1 LGELHYGDARQGYP
15 MPSDRR
21 VSGAKRRAADR
32 QTVWIW
38 LRRSKAMSKFIPYFL
53 LACTIWLVAAPAF
66 AGEVSRKPVTD
77 AEDAALAAQQTAD
90 ADQLS
95 SVAAGDGVVLALAV
109 VGVVFLVLYLTGAI
123 D

>member
-1 LGELHYGDARQGYP
+1 L
-15 MPSDRR
+15 
-21 VSGAKRRAADR
+21 
-32 QTVWIW
+32 
-38 LRRSKAMSKFIPYFL
+38 
-53 LACTIWLVAAPAF
+53 